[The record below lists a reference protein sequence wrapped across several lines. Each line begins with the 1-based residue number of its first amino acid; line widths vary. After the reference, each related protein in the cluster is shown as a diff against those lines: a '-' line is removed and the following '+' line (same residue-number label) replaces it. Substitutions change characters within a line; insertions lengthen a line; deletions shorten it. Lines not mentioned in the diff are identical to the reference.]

1 MSAPDEDTF
10 AEEGGDMEEMDEVGS
25 GGDDDDDEGVEMEE
39 EGAGGEGEKKVY
51 VPGIEP
57 LQPGEELEMDRSA
70 YRMYHECQ
78 TGKTSCRTCVC
89 VCVCVCVS
97 SESCPVAFNCVCVCV
112 CVLLCSGA
120 PCLSFSVLRDGG
132 GEAREQ
138 LPLSMLLCAGTQ
150 ADTALSNRLL
160 VMRMHNLHGTEKEKE
175 GEESSDEE
183 SDEDEEDEDKKPQ
196 MELAMM
202 PHYGGINRVRVTRRG
217 EQSLAAVWSEK
228 GQVEIFDLGPQV
240 EAVHSSA
247 AMTAFMKQQ
256 KEATALF
263 SFSGHMTEGFAIDW
277 SPTVPGRLVSGDCK
291 KNIHVWEPQE
301 GGTSWQIDQRPFSSH
316 SKSVEDLQW
325 SPTEATVF
333 ASCSVDQSIRVWDIR
348 APPNSMLSA
357 TEAHSSD
364 INVISW
370 NGSEPFLLSGG
381 DDGLLKVWDLRQF
394 KGGRPVANF
403 KQHSAPITSVEWNP
417 VDSSVF
423 AASGADDVVSQW
435 DLSVESCDVG
445 ARVEGVKDL
454 PPQLL
459 FLHQGQSEIKEIHWH
474 PQLPGVMISTALSGF
489 NVFRTISV

>member
-1 MSAPDEDTF
+1 MAAPGEDACT
-10 AEEGGDMEEMDEVGS
+10 AGDGETEEMDEAGS
-25 GGDDDDDEGVEMEE
+25 DDNDMEDEGVD
-39 EGAGGEGEKKVY
+39 GEVESKVY
-51 VPGIEP
+51 VPGLEP
-57 LQPGEELEMDRSA
+57 LQPGVELEMDQSA

-78 TGKTSCRTCVC
+78 TG
-89 VCVCVCVS
+89 
-97 SESCPVAFNCVCVCV
+97 
-112 CVLLCSGA
+112 A
-120 PCLSFSVLRDGG
+120 PCLSFDIVRDEDGG
-132 GEAREQ
+132 NREQ
-138 LPLSMLLCAGTQ
+138 FPLSLLLCAGTQ

-160 VMRMHNLHGTEKEKE
+160 VMRMHNLHGTGEVKEDEK
-175 GEESSDEE
+175 ESSDEE
-183 SDEDEEDEDKKPQ
+183 SDEDEDKKPQ

-217 EQSLAAVWSEK
+217 QQSLAAVWSEK
-228 GQVEIFDLGPQV
+228 GQVEIFDLQPQL
-240 EAVHSSA
+240 EAVHNSDAMA
-247 AMTAFMKQQ
+247 ALIQQQ
-256 KEATALF
+256 KEASPLF

-277 SPTVPGRLVSGDCK
+277 SPKVPGRLVSGDCK
-291 KNIHVWEPQE
+291 KNIHVWEPRE

-357 TEAHSSD
+357 NEAHSSD
-364 INVISW
+364 VNVISW
-370 NGSEPFLLSGG
+370 NSSEPFLLSGG

-394 KGGRPVANF
+394 KSGRPVANF
-403 KQHSAPITSVEWNP
+403 KQHSAPVTSVEWNP

-445 ARVEGVKDL
+445 ARAEGVKDL

-459 FLHQGQSEIKEIHWH
+459 FLHQGQTEVKEIHWH
-474 PQLPGVMISTALSGF
+474 PQMPGVLISTALSGF
-489 NVFRTISV
+489 NLFRTISV

>member
-1 MSAPDEDTF
+1 MSAPDEHTF
-10 AEEGGDMEEMDEVGS
+10 ADESGEVEEMGS
-25 GGDDDDDEGVEMEE
+25 DDDEGEDMDE
-39 EGAGGEGEKKVY
+39 EGADGEEEKKVY

-57 LQPGEELEMDRSA
+57 LPPGEELEMDRSA

-78 TGKTSCRTCVC
+78 TG
-89 VCVCVCVS
+89 
-97 SESCPVAFNCVCVCV
+97 
-112 CVLLCSGA
+112 A
-120 PCLSFSVLRDGG
+120 PCLSFDIIKDADGEG
-132 GEAREQ
+132 REQ
-138 LPLSMLLCAGTQ
+138 FPLSMLLCAGTQ
-150 ADTALSNRLL
+150 AETALKNRLL
-160 VMRMHNLHGTEKEKE
+160 VMRMHNLHGTEKENE
-175 GEESSDEE
+175 EEESSDED
-183 SDEDEEDEDKKPQ
+183 SDDEEDADKKPQ

-202 PHYGGINRVRVTRRG
+202 PHYGGINRVRVTPYG
-217 EQSLAAVWSEK
+217 QQSLAAVWSDK
-228 GQVEIFDLGPQV
+228 GQVEIFDLRSQL

-247 AMTAFMKQQ
+247 AMAAFVQQQ

-263 SFSGHMTEGFAIDW
+263 SFSGHMSEGFAIDW
-277 SPTVPGRLVSGDCK
+277 SPKVPGRLVSGDCK
-291 KNIHVWEPQE
+291 KNIHVWEPRE

-333 ASCSVDQSIRVWDIR
+333 ASCSVDQSIRIWDIR

-357 TEAHSSD
+357 NEAHSSD

-370 NGSEPFLLSGG
+370 NKSEPFLLSGG
-381 DDGLLKVWDLRQF
+381 DDGFLKVWDLRQF
-394 KGGRPVANF
+394 KTGRPVANF

-423 AASGADDVVSQW
+423 AASGADDILSQW

-474 PQLPGVMISTALSGF
+474 PQMPGVMISTALSGF
-489 NVFRTISV
+489 NVFKTISV

>member
-1 MSAPDEDTF
+1 MSAPGEHALEEDE
-10 AEEGGDMEEMDEVGS
+10 MEEMDEVGS
-25 GGDDDDDEGVEMEE
+25 DEDEGVEMEE
-39 EGAGGEGEKKVY
+39 EGAEGEEEKKVY
-51 VPGIEP
+51 VPGIES
-57 LQPGEELEMDRSA
+57 LKPGEELEMDRSA

-78 TGKTSCRTCVC
+78 TG
-89 VCVCVCVS
+89 
-97 SESCPVAFNCVCVCV
+97 
-112 CVLLCSGA
+112 A
-120 PCLSFSVLRDGG
+120 PCLSFDILRDGDG
-132 GEAREQ
+132 DSREQ
-138 LPLSMLLCAGTQ
+138 FPLSMLLCAGTQ
-150 ADTALSNRLL
+150 ADTALKNRLL
-160 VMRMHNLHGTEKEKE
+160 VMRMYNLHGTEKDKE
-175 GEESSDEE
+175 EGESSDEE
-183 SDEDEEDEDKKPQ
+183 SDEEEEDEEKKPQ

-202 PHYGGINRVRVTRRG
+202 PHYGGINRVRVTQFG

-228 GQVEIFDLGPQV
+228 GQVEIFDLRPQL

-247 AMTAFMKQQ
+247 AMAAFIKQE
-256 KEATALF
+256 KEAAALF

-277 SPTVPGRLVSGDCK
+277 SPKVPGRLVSGDCK
-291 KNIHVWEPQE
+291 KNIHVWEPRE

-316 SKSVEDLQW
+316 TKSVEDLQW

-333 ASCSVDQSIRVWDIR
+333 ASCSVDQSIRIWDTR

-357 TEAHSSD
+357 NEAHSSD

-370 NGSEPFLLSGG
+370 NRSEPFLLSGG

-394 KGGRPVANF
+394 KTGHPVANF

-423 AASGADDVVSQW
+423 AASGADDVASLW

-445 ARVEGVKDL
+445 ARVEAVRDL

-474 PQLPGVMISTALSGF
+474 PQMPGVMVSTALSGF

>member
-1 MSAPDEDTF
+1 MSASNKDTF
-10 AEEGGDMEEMDEVGS
+10 AEEADGMEEQQEDDAVS
-25 GGDDDDDEGVEMEE
+25 DDDDDEGVDMEE
-39 EGAGGEGEKKVY
+39 DGGEDGDGDKKVY

-57 LQPGEELEMDRSA
+57 LKPGEELEMDQSA

-78 TGKTSCRTCVC
+78 TG
-89 VCVCVCVS
+89 
-97 SESCPVAFNCVCVCV
+97 
-112 CVLLCSGA
+112 A
-120 PCLSFSVLRDGG
+120 PCLSFDVVTDGDG
-132 GEAREQ
+132 DGRKEF
-138 LPLSMLLCAGTQ
+138 PLSMLLCAGTQ
-150 ADTALSNRLL
+150 ADTAMANRLL

-175 GEESSDEE
+175 EEEESSDEDGE
-183 SDEDEEDEDKKPQ
+183 EEEEDEEENKKPQ

-202 PHYGGINRVRVTRRG
+202 PHFGGINRVRVTQRG
-217 EQSLAAVWSEK
+217 DQSLAAVWSEK
-228 GQVEIFDLGPQV
+228 GQVEIFDLQPQL

-247 AMTAFMKQQ
+247 AMATFMQQQ
-256 KEATALF
+256 KEAAALF

-277 SPTVPGRLVSGDCK
+277 SPMVPGRLASGDCK
-291 KNIHVWEPQE
+291 KNIHVWEPEE
-301 GGTSWQIDQRPFSSH
+301 GGASWRIDQRPFSSH

-325 SPTEATVF
+325 SPTETTVF

-348 APPNSMLSA
+348 APPTSMLSA
-357 TEAHSSD
+357 NKAHESD

-370 NGSEPFLLSGG
+370 NRTEPFLLSGG

-394 KGGRPVANF
+394 KTGRPVANF
-403 KQHSAPITSVEWNP
+403 KQHCAPITSVEWNP

-445 ARVEGVKDL
+445 TRVAGMKDL

-474 PQLPGVMISTALSGF
+474 PQIPGIMVSTALSGF

>member
-1 MSAPDEDTF
+1 MSSPGEDTF
-10 AEEGGDMEEMDEVGS
+10 ANEDEEIEDMDADGSDEDEMQDEEKDGN
-25 GGDDDDDEGVEMEE
+25 EE
-39 EGAGGEGEKKVY
+39 TKVY

-57 LQPGEELEMDRSA
+57 LQPGEELQMDRSA

-78 TGKTSCRTCVC
+78 TGS
-89 VCVCVCVS
+89 
-97 SESCPVAFNCVCVCV
+97 
-112 CVLLCSGA
+112 
-120 PCLSFSVLRDGG
+120 PCLSFDVLKDGV
-132 GEAREQ
+132 GEGREHF
-138 LPLSMLLCAGTQ
+138 PLSMLLCAGTQ
-150 ADTALSNRLL
+150 ADAALSNRLL

-175 GEESSDEE
+175 GDESSDGE
-183 SDEDEEDEDKKPQ
+183 SDDDDEEDEDKKPQ

-202 PHYGGINRVRVTRRG
+202 PHYGGINRVRVTKRG
-217 EQSLAAVWSEK
+217 DQSLAAVWSEK
-228 GQVEIFDLGPQV
+228 GQVEIFDLRLQM

-247 AMTAFMKQQ
+247 AMTAFIKQQ
-256 KEATALF
+256 KEATPLF
-263 SFSGHMTEGFAIDW
+263 SFSGHMTEGFALDW
-277 SPTVPGRLVSGDCK
+277 SSKVPGRLVTGDCK
-291 KNIHVWEPQE
+291 KNIHVWEPRE

-333 ASCSVDQSIRVWDIR
+333 ASCSVDQSIRIWDIR

-357 TEAHSSD
+357 NEAHSSD
-364 INVISW
+364 VNVISW
-370 NGSEPFLLSGG
+370 NRSEPFLLSGG

-394 KGGRPVANF
+394 QSGSPVANF

-423 AASGADDVVSQW
+423 ASSGADDVVSQW

-445 ARVEGVKDL
+445 ARAEGMKDL

-459 FLHQGQSEIKEIHWH
+459 FLHQGQSEVKEIHWH
-474 PQLPGVMISTALSGF
+474 PQIPGVMISTALSGF

>member
-1 MSAPDEDTF
+1 MSAPGEDTF
-10 AEEGGDMEEMDEVGS
+10 AEERDEMEEMDEAGS
-25 GGDDDDDEGVEMEE
+25 DDDDKEEMEE
-39 EGAGGEGEKKVY
+39 EGAGEEGEDKVY

-78 TGKTSCRTCVC
+78 TG
-89 VCVCVCVS
+89 
-97 SESCPVAFNCVCVCV
+97 
-112 CVLLCSGA
+112 A
-120 PCLSFSVLRDGG
+120 PCLSFDILRDGDG
-132 GEAREQ
+132 DAREEF
-138 LPLSMLLCAGTQ
+138 PLSMLLCAGTQ
-150 ADTALSNRLL
+150 ADTALSNRLI
-160 VMRMHNLHGTEKEKE
+160 VMRMYNLHGTEKDKDEDDE
-175 GEESSDEE
+175 GDSGEESDD
-183 SDEDEEDEDKKPQ
+183 DEDDEDKKPQ

-202 PHYGGINRVRVTRRG
+202 PHYGGINRVRVTQRG

-228 GQVEIFDLGPQV
+228 GQVEIFDLKPQL

-247 AMTAFMKQQ
+247 AMAAFIKQE
-256 KEATALF
+256 KEAAALF
-263 SFSGHMTEGFAIDW
+263 SFSGHMCEGFAIDW
-277 SPTVPGRLVSGDCK
+277 SPTVPGRLVSGDCR
-291 KNIHVWEPQE
+291 KNIHVWEPQQ
-301 GGTSWQIDQRPFSSH
+301 GGSSWQIDQRPFSSH

-357 TEAHSSD
+357 NEAHASD
-364 INVISW
+364 VNVISW
-370 NGSEPFLLSGG
+370 NRTEPFLLSGG

-394 KGGRPVANF
+394 KTGRPVANF
-403 KQHSAPITSVEWNP
+403 KQHSAPVTSVEWNP
-417 VDSSVF
+417 TDSSVF

-435 DLSVESCDVG
+435 DLSVESNDVG
-445 ARVEGVKDL
+445 ARVAGVKDL

-474 PQLPGVMISTALSGF
+474 SQMPGVMVSTALSGF

>member
-1 MSAPDEDTF
+1 MSAPGEDTF
-10 AEEGGDMEEMDEVGS
+10 PNEDGEMDEVKDEVDSDEEEMDEEEVA
-25 GGDDDDDEGVEMEE
+25 GD
-39 EGAGGEGEKKVY
+39 GESKVY

-78 TGKTSCRTCVC
+78 TG
-89 VCVCVCVS
+89 
-97 SESCPVAFNCVCVCV
+97 
-112 CVLLCSGA
+112 A
-120 PCLSFSVLRDGG
+120 PCLSFDVLRDGD
-132 GEAREQ
+132 GEGREQ
-138 LPLSMLLCAGTQ
+138 FPLSMLLCAGTQ
-150 ADTALSNRLL
+150 ADTAFSNRLL
-160 VMRMHNLHGTEKEKE
+160 VMRMHNLYGTENEKE
-175 GEESSDEE
+175 EKDGSDGESDEE
-183 SDEDEEDEDKKPQ
+183 EEEDEDKKPQ

-228 GQVEIFDLGPQV
+228 GQVEIFDLRPQL

-247 AMTAFMKQQ
+247 AMTAFIKQE
-256 KEATALF
+256 KEATPLF

-277 SPTVPGRLVSGDCK
+277 SPKVPGRLVSGDCK

-301 GGTSWQIDQRPFSSH
+301 GGTSWKIDQRPFSSH

-333 ASCSVDQSIRVWDIR
+333 ASCSVDQSIRIWDIR

-364 INVISW
+364 VNVISW
-370 NGSEPFLLSGG
+370 NRSEPFLLSGG

-394 KGGRPVANF
+394 QSGRPVANF
-403 KQHSAPITSVEWNP
+403 KQHGAPITAVEWNP
-417 VDSSVF
+417 MDSSVF

-435 DLSVESCDVG
+435 DLSVESSDVG
-445 ARVEGVKDL
+445 ARAEGVKDL

-459 FLHQGQSEIKEIHWH
+459 FLHQGQSEVKEIHWH
-474 PQLPGVMISTALSGF
+474 PQVPGVMISTALSGF

>member
-1 MSAPDEDTF
+1 MSAPGEDTF
-10 AEEGGDMEEMDEVGS
+10 AEENDEMEEMDEVGS
-25 GGDDDDDEGVEMEE
+25 DADEGVDMEE
-39 EGAGGEGEKKVY
+39 GGGDGDGEKKVY
-51 VPGIEP
+51 VPGMEP

-78 TGKTSCRTCVC
+78 TG
-89 VCVCVCVS
+89 
-97 SESCPVAFNCVCVCV
+97 
-112 CVLLCSGA
+112 A
-120 PCLSFSVLRDGG
+120 PCLSFDILRDTE
-132 GEAREQ
+132 GENREQ
-138 LPLSMLLCAGTQ
+138 FPLSMLLCAGTQ
-150 ADTALSNRLL
+150 ADTALKNRLL
-160 VMRMHNLHGTEKEKE
+160 VMRMHNLHGTEKDKE
-175 GEESSDEE
+175 GEESSDED
-183 SDEDEEDEDKKPQ
+183 SDDDDEDEDKKPQ

-217 EQSLAAVWSEK
+217 EQSLAAVWSDK
-228 GQVEIFDLGPQV
+228 GQVEIFDLRSQL
-240 EAVHSSA
+240 EAVHSSVAMA
-247 AMTAFMKQQ
+247 AFVKQE

-277 SPTVPGRLVSGDCK
+277 SPTVPGRLVSGDCN

-348 APPNSMLSA
+348 APPKSMLSA
-357 TEAHSSD
+357 NEAHSSD

-370 NGSEPFLLSGG
+370 NRSEPFLLSGG

-394 KGGRPVANF
+394 KTGRPVANF

-417 VDSSVF
+417 TDSSVF

-445 ARVEGVKDL
+445 SRVEGMKDL

-474 PQLPGVMISTALSGF
+474 QQITGVMVSTALSGF

>member
-1 MSAPDEDTF
+1 MSAPEMRTLAEEEEAMDAAGSDED
-10 AEEGGDMEEMDEVGS
+10 GGEEM
-25 GGDDDDDEGVEMEE
+25 EGEE
-39 EGAGGEGEKKVY
+39 EVDRRVY
-51 VPGIEP
+51 VPGMEP

-78 TGKTSCRTCVC
+78 TG
-89 VCVCVCVS
+89 
-97 SESCPVAFNCVCVCV
+97 
-112 CVLLCSGA
+112 A
-120 PCLSFSVLRDGG
+120 PCLSFDVLTDADGSG
-132 GEAREQ
+132 REQ
-138 LPLSMLLCAGTQ
+138 FPLSMLLVAGTQ
-150 ADTALSNRLL
+150 ADTALKNRLL
-160 VMRMHNLHGTEKEKE
+160 VMRMHNLHGTEKDKE
-175 GEESSDEE
+175 EDESSDEE
-183 SDEDEEDEDKKPQ
+183 SDEDEEDADKKPQ
-196 MELAMM
+196 MELAMT
-202 PHYGGINRVRVTRRG
+202 PHYGGINRVRVTQCG
-217 EQSLAAVWSEK
+217 ERSLAAVWSEK
-228 GQVEIFDLGPQV
+228 GQVEVFDLRVQL

-247 AMTAFMKQQ
+247 AMAAFVSEQ
-256 KEATALF
+256 KEATPLF

-277 SPTVPGRLVSGDCK
+277 SPKVPGRLVSGDCK
-291 KNIHVWEPQE
+291 KNIHVWEPRE

-333 ASCSVDQSIRVWDIR
+333 ASCSVDQSIRIWDIR

-357 TEAHSSD
+357 DEAHSSD

-370 NGSEPFLLSGG
+370 NRTEPFLLSGG
-381 DDGLLKVWDLRQF
+381 DDGILKVWDLRQF

-474 PQLPGVMISTALSGF
+474 PQIPGVMVSTALSGF

>member
-1 MSAPDEDTF
+1 MSAPEEDTF
-10 AEEGGDMEEMDEVGS
+10 AEEGGEMEEMEDSGSDE
-25 GGDDDDDEGVEMEE
+25 DDGEEME
-39 EGAGGEGEKKVY
+39 GEGEEEKKVY

-57 LQPGEELEMDRSA
+57 LKPGEELEMDQSA

-78 TGKTSCRTCVC
+78 TG
-89 VCVCVCVS
+89 
-97 SESCPVAFNCVCVCV
+97 
-112 CVLLCSGA
+112 A
-120 PCLSFSVLRDGG
+120 PCLSFDILRDGD
-132 GEAREQ
+132 GEGREQ
-138 LPLSMLLCAGTQ
+138 FPLSMLLCAGTQ

-160 VMRMHNLHGTEKEKE
+160 VMRMHNLHGTEKEKDE
-175 GEESSDEE
+175 EESSDEE
-183 SDEDEEDEDKKPQ
+183 SDEDEEEEDKKPQ
-196 MELAMM
+196 MELAMT
-202 PHYGGINRVRVTRRG
+202 PHYGVINRVRVTQQG

-228 GQVEIFDLGPQV
+228 GQVEIFDLRPQL
-240 EAVHSSA
+240 EAIHSSA
-247 AMTAFMKQQ
+247 AMAAFMNQQ
-256 KEATALF
+256 KEATSVF

-291 KNIHVWEPQE
+291 KNIHVWEPRE

-333 ASCSVDQSIRVWDIR
+333 ASCSVDQSIRIWDIR

-357 TEAHSSD
+357 NEAHSSD

-370 NGSEPFLLSGG
+370 NRTEPFLLSGG

-394 KGGRPVANF
+394 KTGRPVANF
-403 KQHSAPITSVEWNP
+403 KQHSGPVTSVEWNP
-417 VDSSVF
+417 ADSSVF
-423 AASGADDVVSQW
+423 AASGADDVISQW
-435 DLSVESCDVG
+435 DLSVESSDVG
-445 ARVEGVKDL
+445 AKVEGVKDL

-474 PQLPGVMISTALSGF
+474 PQIPGVMISTALSGF